1 MQPEKIVLQSNQ
13 FARWL
18 SKRTGVSNKAISSAI
33 NIIGKGIL
41 DALANGYSFQW
52 RQIGTFEMREQK
64 PRVRYHRKHK
74 ERYMAAPSVVVHF
87 KKAPKLNE
95 TVRRK
100 AAQVVDDMVKK
111 PTAKVTGKR

>member
-1 MQPEKIVLQSNQ
+1 
-13 FARWL
+13 
-18 SKRTGVSNKAISSAI
+18 
-33 NIIGKGIL
+33 
-41 DALANGYSFQW
+41 
-52 RQIGTFEMREQK
+52 
-64 PRVRYHRKHK
+64 
-74 ERYMAAPSVVVHF
+74 MAAPSVVVHF